1 MLAGRTSA
9 TRVSGFSLRGLNLI
23 CRNAA
28 QISNKSYFRQRPDE
42 PLGRVKLP
50 WLHSVTVV
58 VLKFVLVVVIAF
70 AHGEKG
76 EKERVA
82 RAAPG

>member
-1 MLAGRTSA
+1 MAHA
-9 TRVSGFSLRGLNLI
+9 I
-23 CRNAA
+23 A
-28 QISNKSYFRQRPDE
+28 
-42 PLGRVKLP
+42 
-50 WLHSVTVV
+50 VV
-58 VLKFVLVVVIAF
+58 VLKLMVIVMIAF